1 MSSVALLK
9 FIQLGDSSISEN
21 NTSMAYYY
29 YLMGWCS
36 SNSCMFRLRYL
47 AVTFLLIFVSLV
59 YLQQQHQVKSSS
71 GGGRLIPSE
80 LIAPAVEITA
90 EDSPQQQQPHRSS
103 SSSYCSLTADLRG
116 AHQKVIGYS
125 IYGDFSRDY
134 VYRKY
139 LKPFTETLR
148 SIPIRYPGK

>member
-1 MSSVALLK
+1 
-9 FIQLGDSSISEN
+9 LGDSSISEN

-47 AVTFLLIFVSLV
+47 AVTFLLIFVSLA
-59 YLQQQHQVKSSS
+59 YLQQQHQVKSS